1 MHACAFLVIHH
12 PVNTQSLVQNIVR
25 STLSLTFVIAL
36 VRVVY
41 NIKGRMFREMA
52 WQLEVKG
59 DVTRQRRVEAIDK
72 IMSVLTLIVGA
83 VFGFQALGLDS
94 ACTDDGRSMH
104 TCSHSQLGVDHRWYR
119 WSGGRFGWS
128 RNP

>member
-1 MHACAFLVIHH
+1 M
-12 PVNTQSLVQNIVR
+12 
-25 STLSLTFVIAL
+25 
-36 VRVVY
+36 RVVY

-72 IMSVLTLIVGA
+72 IMSVVTLIVGA

-94 ACTDDGRSMH
+94 TLLLEGVLILVCFT
-104 TCSHSQLGVDHRWYR
+104 SHG
-119 WSGGRFGWS
+119 
-128 RNP
+128 

>member
-1 MHACAFLVIHH
+1 MYDHCCTSISIPLTLTHTSPHHQLPIHPHAPKH
-12 PVNTQSLVQNIVR
+12 TQSLVQNIVR

-72 IMSVLTLIVGA
+72 LMSVLTLIVGA

-94 ACTDDGRSMH
+94 M
-104 TCSHSQLGVDHRWYR
+104 
-119 WSGGRFGWS
+119 
-128 RNP
+128 